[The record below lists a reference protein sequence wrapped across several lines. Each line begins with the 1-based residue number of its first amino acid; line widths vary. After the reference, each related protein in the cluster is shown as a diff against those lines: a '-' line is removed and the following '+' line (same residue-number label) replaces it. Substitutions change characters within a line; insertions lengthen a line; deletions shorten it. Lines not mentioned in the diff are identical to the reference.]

1 MTIRSTFALGAVALV
16 FSTSASAEV
25 RRCDASL
32 GWETT
37 GGNVKGSIT
46 AFTGAGE
53 CGSSAVANRCRERA
67 REAIER
73 CVRTQY
79 ERRWDHHPINSDG
92 SQSPD
97 FDRNPPE
104 ACVRGANIEGYSL
117 KMDCWTEHKDG
128 VNPVRV
134 CHNASGQESTVP
146 EQFRAGVVNVST
158 AGDIKSALETSVC
171 CFKDFGLQKFPDEKR
186 VHVRLIAQS
195 SSGNDPQKVCNMR
208 LELEDDYEINCQR
221 IRESVCKKKK

>member
-1 MTIRSTFALGAVALV
+1 MTIQSALV
-16 FSTSASAEV
+16 LAALALVLATPASAEV

-37 GGNVKGSIT
+37 GGNLKGTIT
-46 AFTGAGE
+46 GFTGVGE

-79 ERRWDHHPINSDG
+79 ERRWEHHPFNSDG
-92 SQSPD
+92 SPSPD

-104 ACVRGANIEGYSL
+104 ACVRGTNIEGYSL
-117 KMDCWTEHKDG
+117 KKDCWTKHPEGANK
-128 VNPVRV
+128 VRV
-134 CHNASGQESTVP
+134 CHNETGQEKFSSEDIEP
-146 EQFRAGVVNVST
+146 HGIVNVST
-158 AGDIKSALETSVC
+158 AGDIKRALETSVC
-171 CFKDFGLQKFPDEKR
+171 CFKDHGLQTFPNEEA

-195 SSGNDPQKVCNMR
+195 SSGNDPQRKCNMR
-208 LELEDDYEINCQR
+208 LELEDDYEINCKR
-221 IRESVCKKKK
+221 IRENLCRK